1 MADDRRII
9 FGTHIIPKE
18 SADTEESIP
27 QKWTIMR
34 QDTSG
39 DAMAKTL
46 GGKGICT
53 DLADNQANDAW
64 VSFAHHSKFWEDWAD
79 ATDSSGSR
87 WEDVEEAWGHNWTI
101 GTAGAGVAL
110 SQSGGSND
118 VAFLYLKNTGITNEV
133 AISLTGTGGA
143 YNIIVPPGGSV
154 CLRGGDSGFN
164 REDVYAKA
172 LVGETTIEFV
182 LANK

>member
-9 FGTHIIPKE
+9 FGTHIVPKE
-18 SADTEESIP
+18 AADAEESIP

-39 DAMAKTL
+39 DAMVKTF

-53 DLADNQANDAW
+53 DLADNQVNDAW
-64 VSFAHHSKFWEDWAD
+64 VSFAHHNMFWEDWAD
-79 ATDSSGSR
+79 ADNASGNR

-110 SQSGGSND
+110 SQAGGSD
-118 VAFLYLKNTGITNEV
+118 LTAFLYLKNTGTQYEV
-133 AISLTGTGGA
+133 AISLNNTGGA

-154 CLRGGDSGFN
+154 CLRGGVAGFN
-164 REDVYAKA
+164 RQDVYAKA
-172 LVGETTIEFV
+172 LIGETTIEFI